1 MKRLITTQCEQE
13 INVLN
18 IEKEHFERQCS
29 QFSEDIQLCTQQVQE
44 LEVQMKVLSQESA
57 ISVAGRINV
66 AFARKKRRL
75 DSEIE
80 RLLEIIDVK
89 KQQMSEVETQMLH
102 VAHTREGKEQEMIDF
117 ERQLV
122 SIVIEQ
128 QRYVAQELQQM
139 SAWYEKTTGMMS
151 RIRLFPYPPPS
162 AAASTSSSSSSTL
175 VSKEQEEISLEEV
188 KQMVAQ
194 HKLLL
199 QSQLLPHQQPSVVMS
214 NTTYR

>member
-1 MKRLITTQCEQE
+1 
-13 INVLN
+13 
-18 IEKEHFERQCS
+18 
-29 QFSEDIQLCTQQVQE
+29 
-44 LEVQMKVLSQESA
+44 MKVLSQESA

-102 VAHTREGKEQEMIDF
+102 VVHTREGKEQEMIDF
-117 ERQLV
+117 ERQLLV

-151 RIRLFPYPPPS
+151 CIRLFPYPPPF
-162 AAASTSSSSSSTL
+162 AATTASSSSSTL

-214 NTTYR
+214 NTNR

>member
-1 MKRLITTQCEQE
+1 M
-13 INVLN
+13 
-18 IEKEHFERQCS
+18 
-29 QFSEDIQLCTQQVQE
+29 
-44 LEVQMKVLSQESA
+44 
-57 ISVAGRINV
+57 

-80 RLLEIIDVK
+80 RLLEIIDMK

-162 AAASTSSSSSSTL
+162 ASSTTTATTSSSSSTL

-214 NTTYR
+214 NTNR